1 MSKAFSYGFFLIFFY
16 FLFLPLYPT
25 TSPQFREV
33 RWSYG
38 ENPGLVLFALYPN
51 RGCVS
56 SVVPGRLGRFCPRL
70 SLSSWNLVQFFP
82 SWCRV
87 QTGHIE
93 FGFCALGG
101 TAFAHRWCVR
111 RAWVCDLS
119 RRIAARSPRPHVE
132 VSGSRA
138 SPSCP
143 AEEGRGLYC
152 VLPLGGSRSRAP
164 PIFIPPFGSWR
175 CESELPGF
183 CGKPG
188 IFTSLR
194 WLVFVCD
201 NP

>member
-1 MSKAFSYGFFLIFFY
+1 MSKAFSYGFCFFIFIFY
-16 FLFLPLYPT
+16 FYHFTLQPLL
-25 TSPQFREV
+25 S
-33 RWSYG
+33 SGKYG
-38 ENPGLVLFALYPN
+38 GAMGRTQVWCSLHCTPN

-70 SLSSWNLVQFFP
+70 SLSPRNLVQFFP